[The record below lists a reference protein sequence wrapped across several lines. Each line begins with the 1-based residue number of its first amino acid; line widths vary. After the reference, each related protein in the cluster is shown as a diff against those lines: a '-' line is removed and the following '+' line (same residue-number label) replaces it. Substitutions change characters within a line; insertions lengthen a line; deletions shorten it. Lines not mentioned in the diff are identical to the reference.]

1 MRRLLPFLFVLAT
14 VGGLAIGWLAF
25 FPNVGGDE
33 RHSVRLPP
41 DTSFEAAMDSLDAAG
56 ALGSRS
62 SMRLFGTLTGWGDQV
77 KTGHYYLEPGMS
89 NWAVLDKIRKGLQ
102 DPIRITIPGGLTP
115 ARLGRVLQRQ
125 LGTDSAAVVAALR
138 DPALAERL
146 GTDTANLFGHIRANT
161 YDILWTTD
169 AERAIERIEDWH
181 DRFWTDARKAK
192 ADAMGLTPDE
202 VVTLASIVEWEAR
215 KPDERARIAGVY
227 VNRLLGRTAAG
238 RMRLQADP
246 TVQYALMAAGEP
258 QMRRLLFADYR
269 FPSPYNTYLIDGLP
283 PGPIT
288 NPTDEAIDAVL
299 DPEAHDF
306 LFFVADGTGGHD
318 FSRTVGEHNA
328 KAARW
333 SQWLSEQVRIRRQR
347 EAAAGGAGSG
357 QQGAGA
363 VPPGGT
369 PSAPGAPPTTA
380 PPTP

>member
-1 MRRLLPFLFVLAT
+1 MRRLLPLFVLAT
-14 VGGLAIGWLAF
+14 VGGLAAGWLAF
-25 FPNVGGDE
+25 FPNVPGDE
-33 RHSVRLPP
+33 RHSVRLPAG
-41 DTSFEAAMDSLDAAG
+41 TTFEAAMDSLGAAG
-56 ALGSRS
+56 ALGSRT
-62 SMRLFGTLTGWGDQV
+62 SMRLFGTLTGWGEQV
-77 KTGHYYLEPGMS
+77 KTGHYYVEPGMS

-102 DPIRITIPGGLTP
+102 DPIRVTIPGGLTP
-115 ARLGRVLQRQ
+115 ARLGRVLERQ
-125 LGTDSAAVVAALR
+125 LGADSAAVVAALR

-146 GTDTANLFGHIRANT
+146 GTDTANLFGHMRANT

-215 KPDERARIAGVY
+215 KPSERARIAGVY
-227 VNRLLGRTAAG
+227 VNRLLGRTPSG

-269 FPSPYNTYLIDGLP
+269 FASPYNTYLIDGLP

-299 DPEAHDF
+299 DPEDHDF
-306 LFFVADGTGGHD
+306 LYFVADGSGGHD
-318 FSRTVGEHNA
+318 FSRTVSEHNA

-333 SQWLSEQVRIRRQR
+333 SRWLSEQVRIRRQR
-347 EAAAGGAGSG
+347 EAAAG
-357 QQGAGA
+357 A
-363 VPPGGT
+363 VAPGGT
-369 PSAPGAPPTTA
+369 PAAPGAPPTTA
-380 PPTP
+380 PPAP